1 MHNTPQTSPLF
12 TLIRLLARQAVRE
25 HLQARGQSQGG
36 VAADRSNRPVQIPAR
51 SR

>member
-25 HLQARGQSQGG
+25 HLQARGQSPGG
-36 VAADRSNRPVQIPAR
+36 ATADRSNRPVQIPAR